1 MAKPEQYL
9 IQNQMRQIK
18 KENPILRDSLFC
30 AALGNEFCCY
40 IFMTTDT

>member
-18 KENPILRDSLFC
+18 KENPVKWDSLFC
-30 AALGNEFCCY
+30 AARGNEFCCY